1 MALRTSIQVQPN
13 LYIGD
18 YAGRPLDSGQIFIGE
33 ANKDP
38 QLYPINVYFDEEL
51 TIAAAQPVRTKGG
64 FINSNGNMTE
74 IYASESVYS
83 VKVLDAYG
91 VQVFYKPVMSEQ
103 SSDQLIN
110 TKLPFDGAID
120 RTQSARNAEAASFQD
135 FGATGNGV
143 DDDTIAINSTL
154 AANVD
159 IVSTT
164 GDYLYV
170 GDIDAL
176 YAKKPSGSGFIIY
189 DGYKYPV
196 KPESRV
202 NHLWQGAFASWQM
215 GHADSV
221 STVQRRQIPA
231 GVTHARR
238 GFASGA
244 TIYHTNG
251 VYNQHALKIA
261 RNNLTVSSA
270 THNAVINLTP
280 SETAPLLGKKCTL
293 MYQCDNGVDWSDTN
307 ITVKVQASKELMQP
321 ILRDDGKYTS
331 GNIELISKSHAP
343 TLRPQSAPY
352 VLTFDVPVDAVQL
365 SISID
370 IPFSGTAG
378 NEDWVEFEGMCLAV
392 SDSAFIC
399 IDESALS
406 IQNKAATRYQ
416 TSYQS
421 GIHRGAPIEQG
432 TIQAVS
438 VSASATYAIAMT
450 VRFEPPMAHTPW
462 FTFQSPTSGTEFR
475 LLNKR
480 SGSTVN
486 GQAYDLNNKGVTVTN
501 NGAVVAGDR
510 LLCHWTAESLF

>member
-1 MALRTSIQVQPN
+1 MANSFVQ
-13 LYIGD
+13 
-18 YAGRPLDSGQIFIGE
+18 
-33 ANKDP
+33 
-38 QLYPINVYFDEEL
+38 
-51 TIAAAQPVRTKGG
+51 TI
-64 FINSNGNMTE
+64 
-74 IYASESVYS
+74 
-83 VKVLDAYG
+83 LDAETDSQSLSAFMSEPAESMVSRRLSEPVNPLNYFLDYLHGLELVYAQQTGVVNVNG
-91 VQVFYKPVMSEQ
+91 VQVKAITQAVTDALNSA
-103 SSDQLIN
+103 
-110 TKLPFDGAID
+110 AID
-120 RTQSARNAEAASFQD
+120 NNTQVDTLVTVAPMILGQIARTQSQKNNDSVGFKD

-143 DDDTIAINSTL
+143 DDDTTAINSTL

-159 IVSTT
+159 IVSTNGEYIYT
-164 GDYLYV
+164 

-176 YAKKPSGSGFIIY
+176 YAKKPSGSGFIVY

-196 KPESRV
+196 KPEARV

-238 GFASGA
+238 GFASGV
-244 TIYHTNG
+244 TVYHTNG
-251 VYNQHALKIA
+251 AYNQHALKIA

-270 THNAVINLTP
+270 IHNVVINLTP

-321 ILRDDGKYTS
+321 ILRDDGRYTS
-331 GNIELISKSHAP
+331 GNIDLITKSHAP

-352 VLTFDVPVDAVQL
+352 VLTFDVPADAVQL

-406 IQNKAATRYQ
+406 IQDKAATRYQ
-416 TSYQS
+416 ASYQT
-421 GIHRGAPIEQG
+421 GIHRGAFNEQG
-432 TIQAVS
+432 TMQAMVLS
-438 VSASATYAIAMT
+438 TATNYAI
-450 VRFEPPMAHTPW
+450 VIPIRFNPPMAHTPW
-462 FTFQSPTSGTEFR
+462 FTFQAPTSGQEFR
-475 LLNKR
+475 LLRKTSLEATNN
-480 SGSTVN
+480 TTAF

-501 NGAVVAGDR
+501 NAVLTIGER
-510 LLCHWTAESLF
+510 LICHWTAESLF